1 LPIESD
7 VIIDD
12 PVTAEYVT
20 RSGRRRRLISAPS
33 AIVPVSNN
41 VVRKANNNTNPP
53 NNNRTNGVPI
63 KILESPNNTKS
74 SNTGATTV
82 NNLKRPTAIVVRR
95 SPATAAS
102 TTATSKTPSPDS
114 SSTKK
119 TYIITTA
126 DGTKFR
132 RNASGITLSS
142 TTTLVP
148 ITTIPSSIATTT
160 GTKTYKI
167 VKAST
172 TASSAGAA
180 VPVVGSLDSGISL
193 GGYIYESSE
202 ATSSRSSASN
212 SKKSTPNGSKR
223 SSPTTNKFPIVTQ
236 TYVLQTHRNGESP
249 TERQIFLSESPNSYN
264 ARDLDDYIIDEI
276 LQLQDEALQRGSAK
290 SQPVGKTLLF
300 FFFVFKKINAALP
313 SLRL

>member
-12 PVTAEYVT
+12 EPVTSEYVT

-33 AIVPVSNN
+33 AIVPVQNN
-41 VVRKANNNTNPP
+41 AVRKANNNTNPP
-53 NNNRTNGVPI
+53 NNNRTNGVPLKVI
-63 KILESPNNTKS
+63 ESPNK
-74 SNTGATTV
+74 TV
-82 NNLKRPTAIVVRR
+82 VSNLKRPTAIVVRR
-95 SPATAAS
+95 SPAAS
-102 TTATSKTPSPDS
+102 ASKTPSPD
-114 SSTKK
+114 TTQK

-142 TTTLVP
+142 TIAPISTTSTSTP
-148 ITTIPSSIATTT
+148 
-160 GTKTYKI
+160 KTYKI
-167 VKAST
+167 CK
-172 TASSAGAA
+172 SSAATA

-202 ATSSRSSASN
+202 TTSSRSSASN

-236 TYVLQTHRNGESP
+236 TYVLQTQRNGESP
-249 TERQIFLSESPNSYN
+249 TERQVFLSESPNSYN
-264 ARDLDDYIIDEI
+264 TRDV
-276 LQLQDEALQRGSAK
+276 S
-290 SQPVGKTLLF
+290 F
-300 FFFVFKKINAALP
+300 FFIK
-313 SLRL
+313 